1 MLVEYS
7 SATNVPARMHT
18 PYPEISSLLLLQDFQ
33 GHKHNF
39 ESGSQVT
46 NPGAGRFEFGAQ
58 LMVTMRRRTIGGC
71 NFVVGMV
78 SNVARK
84 FLAWCGLVKN
94 QGLQRKGSS
103 TSSKSTFSD
112 AFSSGLL
119 PALGANVSSRNI
131 VLRKYVIHPYNRRYR
146 SLVLST
152 ATFHTEM
159 T

>member
-1 MLVEYS
+1 
-7 SATNVPARMHT
+7 MHRH
-18 PYPEISSLLLLQDFQ
+18 YPEISNLLLRQDFQ
-33 GHKHNF
+33 GYNYNF

-46 NPGAGRFEFGAQ
+46 NPGSGRCGFGAQ
-58 LMVTMRRRTIGGC
+58 LMVTMRSMIGGC

-152 ATFHTEM
+152 ATFISK
-159 T
+159 

>member
-1 MLVEYS
+1 
-7 SATNVPARMHT
+7 MHR
-18 PYPEISSLLLLQDFQ
+18 PYLEISNLLLLQDFQ
-33 GHKHNF
+33 GYNHNF
-39 ESGSQVT
+39 KCGSQVT
-46 NPGAGRFEFGAQ
+46 NPGPGRFEIGAQ
-58 LMVTMRRRTIGGC
+58 LMVTMRSMIGGC
-71 NFVVGMV
+71 NFVAGMV

-94 QGLQRKGSS
+94 LGLQRKGSS
-103 TSSKSTFSD
+103 TSSKSIFSE

-152 ATFHTEM
+152 ATFISK
-159 T
+159 